1 MYYEATMVN
10 ISAGEKDKFKQSYG
24 NVDVSTTTIKKKRM
38 EKRKEE
44 ERKAKRGE
52 KEWIELAAVVW
63 NQRL

>member
-52 KEWIELAAVVW
+52 KE
-63 NQRL
+63 